1 MTSTLTGLYL
11 AVDNETGGFEGTSLL
26 STYLAVL
33 DKNLDVVSTLG
44 MNVKPNDGIYQ
55 VEAGGLECNKID
67 LVAHDMT
74 AMTYSEAGAVLRSFL
89 MNQSDKGKT
98 KLIPVGHGVT
108 GDMIGLRVLLS
119 RANLEQYTSYRKLD
133 TAVIAQ
139 YLKFCG
145 RLPED
150 ISGSLE
156 SLCACYNVTIPLDA
170 HTAHGDVLRTIAV
183 LKAMK
188 F

>member
-1 MTSTLTGLYL
+1 MNVYV

-33 DKNLDVVSTLG
+33 DET
-44 MNVKPNDGIYQ
+44 MNVTATLNLTVKPDNGIYL
-55 VEAGGLECNKID
+55 VEAGGLAVNKID
-67 LVAHDMT
+67 LVEHDKT
-74 AMTYSEAGAVLRSFL
+74 AITYSAAGATLRHFL
-89 MNQSDKGKT
+89 KKTSDDGKT
-98 KLIPVGHGVT
+98 KLIPLGHGVT

-139 YLKFCG
+139 YLKFQG
-145 RLPED
+145 KLPES

-156 SLCACYNVTIPLDA
+156 SLCGHFGIVLDCPA
-170 HTAHGDVLRTIAV
+170 HTAMGDVARTIGV
-183 LKAMK
+183 LRAMNK
-188 F
+188 L